1 MCVCVCVCVCLGLLH
16 LKYTVCFLHYTV
28 TRAPQRWECRL
39 NHKDQFFFLLMLVR
53 MVMVTC
59 WWLWT
64 CLLCILGELY
74 AKYQYVILCELLFK
88 NIYIWLYLQLLTGG
102 TVLRAFWESTSGV
115 IILILAQI
123 KFTFIFPLLLL
134 FSCPVTSNSFV
145 TPWIGNIQGRIL
157 EWVCHFLSPGDFPNS
172 GIEPTY
178 LACISCIAGELS
190 HWGIWSL
197 MEFLLTSIICLEIRV
212 KDENILKKNQMNMLY
227 WMSLWKIQV
236 QKSSR
241 ELFIWIGNSEK

>member
-1 MCVCVCVCVCLGLLH
+1 MSFYVSFR
-16 LKYTVCFLHYTV
+16 LKY
-28 TRAPQRWECRL
+28 
-39 NHKDQFFFLLMLVR
+39 
-53 MVMVTC
+53 
-59 WWLWT
+59 
-64 CLLCILGELY
+64 
-74 AKYQYVILCELLFK
+74 
-88 NIYIWLYLQLLTGG
+88 IYIWLYLQLLTGG

-115 IILILAQI
+115 IILSLAQI
-123 KFTFIFPLLLL
+123 KFAFIFPLLLL

-178 LACISCIAGELS
+178 PVCISCIAGELFTTEPLGNLIIN
-190 HWGIWSL
+190 GI
-197 MEFLLTSIICLEIRV
+197 FVGKYHLLRNKRV
-212 KDENILKKNQMNMLY
+212 KDENILKKNQMNMLH

-241 ELFIWIGNSEK
+241 ELFIWIGNSEKQFGWKLKIWTSSSYRWI